1 MKQAMKKEENH
12 HEKSLLGQ
20 FSELALGESLT
31 VPVGRLSY
39 VRNICTTF
47 GMQWGKKF
55 TTKVNRN
62 EGVITATRT
71 V

>member
-31 VPVGRLSY
+31 VPV
-39 VRNICTTF
+39 
-47 GMQWGKKF
+47 
-55 TTKVNRN
+55 
-62 EGVITATRT
+62 
-71 V
+71 